1 MKIMDWIIKIIACL
15 SVYVLGGLLVY
26 NLGRKHKTKEDRRI
40 CLISYILGILFMN
53 VLTFLEKLFVR

>member
-1 MKIMDWIIKIIACL
+1 MDWIMKIIGGL
-15 SVYVLGGLLVY
+15 LIYVLGGLLVY
-26 NLGRKHKTKEDRRI
+26 NLGYKYKTKEDRRI